1 MTKFPLRLVGDEG
14 PPDNAAGRGS
24 RDPLPDAGQR
34 EFSSAFENAPIGMA
48 LLAPDSFRRLRVN
61 RAFCR
66 MLGYSGDELLSYP
79 EDEMRARTVHDV
91 THPEDMAEDTRQRE
105 LCLAGAKDTYQ
116 REKRYLRRDG
126 HVLWGHLTCT
136 LVRDERGVPLH
147 FISQVQDIS
156 DRKRTEEAL
165 RKSEERFRSLTML
178 SSDWYWEQD
187 SEFRFTA
194 FSGSEQ
200 AGAWI
205 AEQKGAIGLR
215 RWEIEGVYP
224 LGGTWDEHREL
235 LRAWQP
241 FYDFQYMRRVEGEPP
256 RYLSTSGEP
265 VFDEGGALIA
275 YRGTARDIT
284 REKAAE
290 QELRN
295 AQALLH
301 MAAQVGK
308 LGAWAYEVG
317 QPWVTWSEEVC
328 AIHDVRQGFA
338 PTSQQA
344 LAFFAPQYQD
354 MMSRMLRACLHHGT
368 PFDIEAQLIT
378 AKGRTIWVR
387 VIGEAEWDAQGGVR
401 RLQGA
406 CQDIS
411 QAKRAAEETRVLAQR
426 LTTTLESLTDAF
438 FTVDRQGRFTYVN
451 AQAEH
456 LMRLPRSELLGRN
469 LFDVYPE
476 IDAMQVRG
484 HFERAMNDQVAT
496 QFEAYYPPFDIWLQV
511 KVFPS
516 EQGLAVDIK
525 DVTERVA
532 AQREIMRLN
541 AELEERVRQRTAQLE
556 TANKELEAFSYSI
569 AHDLRAP
576 LSSIDG
582 FSQMLESALASQLGE
597 RPLHYLNRIRGGV
610 RQMSELTDGLLALSS
625 LSRASLRSETVDLAV
640 LARAALA
647 GCSEGAPLR
656 QVEVQIAPSLPATGD
671 PRLLAQVIGNLVGNA
686 WKFTSRTPEARIEV
700 GSIAGADG
708 ATTYFVRDNGAG
720 FDMAYAS
727 RMFDAFQRM
736 HSPAEFE
743 GTGIGLAIVHKVV
756 TRHGGRVWAEA
767 VTDRGATFYFTL
779 GAA

>member
-1 MTKFPLRLVGDEG
+1 MKKFPLHLVGDDG
-14 PPDNAAGRGS
+14 PPHRAADGQM
-24 RDPLPDAGQR
+24 RDPAPDAGQR

-48 LLAPDSFRRLRVN
+48 LLAPDSRRLRVN
-61 RAFCR
+61 RALCR
-66 MLGYSGDELLSYP
+66 MLGYSE
-79 EDEMRARTVHDV
+79 EEMVSPAAHYI
-91 THPEDMAEDTRQRE
+91 THPDDLAEDMRQRE
-105 LCLAGAKDTYQ
+105 LCLAGEKDTYQ
-116 REKRYLRRDG
+116 REKRYLHRDG

-136 LVRDERGVPLH
+136 LVRDELGAPVH
-147 FISQVQDIS
+147 FISQLEDIS
-156 DRKRTEEAL
+156 ERKRSEEAL
-165 RKSEERFRSLTML
+165 RRSEERFRSLTML

-194 FSGSEQ
+194 FSGSDQ

-205 AEQKGAIGLR
+205 AEQKGSIGLR
-215 RWEIEGVYP
+215 RWEMPDVHP
-224 LGGTWDEHREL
+224 LAGTWEEHRAL
-235 LRAWQP
+235 LQAWQP
-241 FYDFQYMRRVEGEPP
+241 FYNFQYMRQVEGEPP

-265 VFDEGGALIA
+265 VFDEAGTLTG

-284 REKAAE
+284 REKEAE

-301 MAAQVGK
+301 MAAQVGR

-344 LAFFAPQYQD
+344 LAFVAPQYQD
-354 MMSRMLRACLHHGT
+354 MMRRTLRACLHDGS
-368 PFDIEAQLIT
+368 PFDVEAQLIT

-387 VIGEAEWDAQGGVR
+387 VIGEAEWDARGAVR

-438 FTVDRQGRFTYVN
+438 FTIDRQWRFTYVN
-451 AQAEH
+451 AQAER
-456 LMRLPRSELLGRN
+456 LMRRPRSELLGRQ
-469 LFDVYPE
+469 LLDVYPE
-476 IDAMQVRG
+476 IDAMQVRA
-484 HFERAMNDQVAT
+484 HFERAMKEHVPV

-525 DVTERVA
+525 DVTERAA

-541 AELEERVRQRTAQLE
+541 AELEERVRQRTAELE
-556 TANKELEAFSYSI
+556 AANKELEAFSYSI

-582 FSQMLESALASQLGE
+582 FSQMLESAVALQLGE

-610 RQMSELTDGLLALSS
+610 RQMSELTDGLLALAS
-625 LSRASLRSETVDLAV
+625 LSRASLRSEPVDLAA
-640 LARAALA
+640 LARAA
-647 GCSEGAPLR
+647 
-656 QVEVQIAPSLPATGD
+656 V
-671 PRLLAQVIGNLVGNA
+671 
-686 WKFTSRTPEARIEV
+686 
-700 GSIAGADG
+700 
-708 ATTYFVRDNGAG
+708 
-720 FDMAYAS
+720 
-727 RMFDAFQRM
+727 
-736 HSPAEFE
+736 
-743 GTGIGLAIVHKVV
+743 
-756 TRHGGRVWAEA
+756 
-767 VTDRGATFYFTL
+767 
-779 GAA
+779 